1 MATNSNHGR
10 VVTTVL
16 QLVSHLGGPE
26 CIPEDLD
33 WAVDIPAGKQLLEW
47 LASQTLDYPEQGDR
61 PTLESVVSPIML
73 YPEEQSA

>member
-1 MATNSNHGR
+1 MATNLDHGR

-16 QLVSHLGGPE
+16 QLVPHLGGPE
-26 CIPEDLD
+26 CTPEDLD
-33 WAVDIPAGKQLLEW
+33 WASDIPAGKQLLEW

-61 PTLESVVSPIML
+61 PSLEAVVSPIVL